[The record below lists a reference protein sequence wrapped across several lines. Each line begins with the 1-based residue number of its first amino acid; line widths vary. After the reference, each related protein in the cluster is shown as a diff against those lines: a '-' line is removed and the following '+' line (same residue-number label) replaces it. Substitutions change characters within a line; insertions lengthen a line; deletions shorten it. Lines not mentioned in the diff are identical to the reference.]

1 MWSMFILYLD
11 FTTIRDVQQSE
22 TKKGKHKIKQ
32 KYIDNNNTEQ
42 NASLYVLCV
51 ENKKI
56 NFW

>member
-11 FTTIRDVQQSE
+11 FTTIRDVQQAE

-32 KYIDNNNTEQ
+32 KYNDNNNTEQ
-42 NASLYVLCV
+42 NASLIVLCV